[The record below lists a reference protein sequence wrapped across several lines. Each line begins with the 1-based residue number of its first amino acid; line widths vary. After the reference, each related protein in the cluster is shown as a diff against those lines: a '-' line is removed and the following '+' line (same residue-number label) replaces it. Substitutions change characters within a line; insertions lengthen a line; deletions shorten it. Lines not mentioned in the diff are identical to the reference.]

1 MSVTQQDV
9 KEGRIN
15 DQLGNQI
22 ESISAQVEAQ
32 VEQGRNR
39 LAEWQASARECT
51 RQMKDSL
58 DTMAHEKPWQ
68 LVGGAAAIGL
78 VLGLLFRRR

>member
-15 DQLGNQI
+15 DQLGDQL
-22 ESISAQVEAQ
+22 ESISARVEAG
-32 VEQGRNR
+32 VEQGRNAW
-39 LAEWQASARECT
+39 AEFRETANARTKECMEAM
-51 RQMKDSL
+51 Q
-58 DTMAHEKPWQ
+58 TMAHDKPWQ

-78 VLGLLFRRR
+78 VLGLLLGRR

>member
-9 KEGRIN
+9 KEGKIN
-15 DQLGNQI
+15 DQLDDQL
-22 ESISAQVEAQ
+22 ESLSAQMEARVER
-32 VEQGRNR
+32 GRNQW
-39 LAEWQASARECT
+39 AEWRESANACT

-68 LVGGAAAIGL
+68 MVGGAAAIGL
-78 VLGLLFRRR
+78 VLGLLLRRR